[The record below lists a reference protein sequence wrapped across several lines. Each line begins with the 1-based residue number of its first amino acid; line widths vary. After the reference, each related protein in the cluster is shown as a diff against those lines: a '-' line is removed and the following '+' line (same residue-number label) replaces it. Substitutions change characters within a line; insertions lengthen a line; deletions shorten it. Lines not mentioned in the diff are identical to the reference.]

1 MRLGEILVKLEL
13 VTPAA
18 ISEALERQKTNGG
31 RLGANLIALGYL
43 TEEQLSSVIHGAPAA
58 PNGPSA
64 TGISPRNLLSLLLKF
79 MSVEGC
85 ETVLDL
91 ANRIKLPRLV
101 VQQLFDEAT
110 QQKLVQATG
119 ASSSLGLSMR
129 YALTETGRNAAK
141 EAFDQNLYLGPA
153 PVSLAAYTEQ
163 TQVQRIANELLD
175 ADTLRRNFEGLVV
188 PENYLRKLLPAVRAG
203 RSLLLFGPP
212 GNGKT
217 TLATRVAKIFK
228 DTVYIPYAIEVA
240 GQIIKV
246 FDPTLHKPREAE
258 EKTASSSAISLQR
271 SSSDERWVPCARPVA
286 IAGGEF
292 TLEMLDLQYS
302 SDVRFYDAPLHV
314 KAINGMLLIDDF
326 GRQKFRPDDL
336 LNRWIVPMENKIDYL
351 QLHTGGSFSL
361 PFDVLLI
368 FSTNL
373 QPEDLMDAAF
383 LRRIRYKVKLYSPT
397 RDEYRQIFEA
407 VVKSHGL
414 VLTDDIFEF
423 VVDNLTRRFDLAYY
437 QPGFICEQVVE
448 ACKAFNLR
456 PELRQEMVAEALTNL
471 YFDLQDSEDSKRIR
485 FE

>member
-1 MRLGEILVKLEL
+1 MRLGEILVKREL

-407 VVKSHGL
+407 VVKSHGHG
-414 VLTDDIFEF
+414 I
-423 VVDNLTRRFDLAYY
+423 N
-437 QPGFICEQVVE
+437 
-448 ACKAFNLR
+448 
-456 PELRQEMVAEALTNL
+456 
-471 YFDLQDSEDSKRIR
+471 
-485 FE
+485 

>member
-1 MRLGEILVKLEL
+1 MRLGEILVKREL

-383 LRRIRYKVKLYSPT
+383 LRRWLMHEGPVALDVVT
-397 RDEYRQIFEA
+397 R
-407 VVKSHGL
+407 
-414 VLTDDIFEF
+414 
-423 VVDNLTRRFDLAYY
+423 
-437 QPGFICEQVVE
+437 
-448 ACKAFNLR
+448 
-456 PELRQEMVAEALTNL
+456 
-471 YFDLQDSEDSKRIR
+471 
-485 FE
+485 